1 MLSGRF
7 AEVKSRVSSDIISA
21 KGDIDNTL
29 YPSLMD
35 VRLINNY
42 SSSPNGV
49 RMSSESIAIDS
60 EALRARGIIVLELSN

>member
-7 AEVKSRVSSDIISA
+7 TEVKSRVCLVDTISA

-42 SSSPNGV
+42 SSSPNGGC
-49 RMSSESIAIDS
+49 EW
-60 EALRARGIIVLELSN
+60 G